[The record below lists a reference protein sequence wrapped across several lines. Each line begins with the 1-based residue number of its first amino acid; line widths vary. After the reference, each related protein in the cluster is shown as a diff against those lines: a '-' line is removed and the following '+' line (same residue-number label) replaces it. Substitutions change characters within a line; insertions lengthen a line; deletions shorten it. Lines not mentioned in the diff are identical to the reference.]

1 MCLLAGYG
9 LVISMTA
16 LEREPLRRYTQDDD
30 PVYKDSAL
38 EGFFDFA
45 PGKPE
50 TGYLN
55 FEMNSNGALLSE
67 YGGNGNRRA
76 VKECTPWRACCEA
89 VREEEQWS
97 VLLRI
102 PMELIC
108 DLYGR
113 APLAVG
119 DTFTCNFYKISEDPV
134 LEHYASCYPIISPV
148 PNFHLPEFFGH
159 AIICEAM

>member
-159 AIICEAM
+159 AIICEAI